1 MVGEVELGVVYDC
14 LCYNTEEKILL
25 DFIQKN

>member
-14 LCYNTEEKILL
+14 LCYNTEEKILS
-25 DFIQKN
+25 DFIQN